1 MPFNRI
7 RRIVT
12 GDRDGRSVVVSD
24 EIVDP
29 VSVTAFPGAEFSLVW
44 GMNSAPVVAAPS
56 PDEPAFDPYFPPAG
70 GARLVLLSWAPEST
84 PDAEG
89 VCEVLLVAAEQTL
102 PGAFDYTN
110 RGSAMH
116 ATDTMDWCV
125 LLSGELWLELEDGSQ
140 TRLQPGDCVV
150 QRGTRHAWYN
160 RGVEPAVMLVVL
172 LGGERQPS

>member
-24 EIVDP
+24 EVIDP
-29 VSVTAFPGAEFSLVW
+29 VSVKAFPGAEFSLVW

-70 GARLVLLSWAPEST
+70 GARLVLLFWAPEST
-84 PDAEG
+84 PDAAG
-89 VCEVLLVAAEQTL
+89 VCEVLVAGPAPPR
-102 PGAFDYTN
+102 PGTRYAN
-110 RGSAMH
+110 RGAALH

-140 TRLQPGDCVV
+140 TRLRPGDCVV

-160 RGVEPAVMLVVL
+160 RGAEPAVMLVVL